1 MAKIAS
7 KPEDDHEDGALA
19 TVLGSIK
26 IPPELEFPSAIK
38 PMKHLYRVRWHDDP
52 RPVFVY
58 GLQVSAGRQMRRA
71 KLSAAA
77 LARLEH
83 DVRNTYLTFRA
94 LGKKYGV
101 SGQRVQQIS
110 QRWKIDAHARWVN
123 RREARHR
130 EREHQFEIGHYPAP
144 TQEFVRRAAR
154 AGLTLQP
161 LVSYGSDGYVS
172 SVPTTALKVN
182 ENVCRVHLSA
192 GPNAKYRRI
201 SGETT
206 SYYTFRVSKK
216 RSFCRADFHVMI
228 VGEKPRYFIIPESS
242 IKTVGIHIPVQGRR
256 NYNNR
261 KPRIEYLKFENRFDL
276 LKGAKRT

>member
-1 MAKIAS
+1 
-7 KPEDDHEDGALA
+7 
-19 TVLGSIK
+19 
-26 IPPELEFPSAIK
+26 
-38 PMKHLYRVRWHDDP
+38 
-52 RPVFVY
+52 
-58 GLQVSAGRQMRRA
+58 MRRA

-94 LGKKYGV
+94 LGKKYGL

-144 TQEFVRRAAR
+144 TQGFVRRAAR

-172 SVPTTALKVN
+172 HVPTTALKVN
-182 ENVCRVHLSA
+182 GQGVPSA
-192 GPNAKYRRI
+192 LVDGAGLQILPRLRRD
-201 SGETT
+201 
-206 SYYTFRVSKK
+206 
-216 RSFCRADFHVMI
+216 DF
-228 VGEKPRYFIIPESS
+228 
-242 IKTVGIHIPVQGRR
+242 
-256 NYNNR
+256 
-261 KPRIEYLKFENRFDL
+261 L
-276 LKGAKRT
+276 LHFSC

>member
-1 MAKIAS
+1 
-7 KPEDDHEDGALA
+7 
-19 TVLGSIK
+19 
-26 IPPELEFPSAIK
+26 
-38 PMKHLYRVRWHDDP
+38 
-52 RPVFVY
+52 
-58 GLQVSAGRQMRRA
+58 MRRA

-144 TQEFVRRAAR
+144 TQGFVRRAAR

-172 SVPTTALKVN
+172 HVSNDGSEGQRACVPFALVGGA
-182 ENVCRVHLSA
+182 ELQIPTHL
-192 GPNAKYRRI
+192 RWD
-201 SGETT
+201 
-206 SYYTFRVSKK
+206 
-216 RSFCRADFHVMI
+216 DF
-228 VGEKPRYFIIPESS
+228 
-242 IKTVGIHIPVQGRR
+242 
-256 NYNNR
+256 
-261 KPRIEYLKFENRFDL
+261 L
-276 LKGAKRT
+276 LHFSC

>member
-1 MAKIAS
+1 M
-7 KPEDDHEDGALA
+7 G
-19 TVLGSIK
+19 
-26 IPPELEFPSAIK
+26 
-38 PMKHLYRVRWHDDP
+38 
-52 RPVFVY
+52 
-58 GLQVSAGRQMRRA
+58 RA

-144 TQEFVRRAAR
+144 TQGFARRAGR

-161 LVSYGSDGYVS
+161 LVSYGPDGYVS
-172 SVPTTALKVN
+172 SVPTRALKVN
-182 ENVCRVHLSA
+182 GNVCLMHLSA
-192 GPNAKYRRI
+192 GPNSKYQRL
-201 SGETT
+201 SGGTT
-206 SYYTFRVSKK
+206 SYYSFHIGK
-216 RSFCRADFHVMI
+216 RNFCNADFHVLI
-228 VGEKPRYFIIPESS
+228 FSEKPRYFIVPTSA
-242 IKTVGIHIPVQGRR
+242 IKTEGINIPVPRR
-256 NYNNR
+256 TGYYNNR
-261 KPRIEYLKFENRFDL
+261 RPVVDYLQFENRFDL
-276 LKGAKRT
+276 LKRRTNGPPRRKRSPEYDQMMMALGEEQ